1 MKDKSIFGGVVSFD
15 EGGYTYQAIRKNGVW
30 EMAAM
35 EQMRVL
41 EALTVIAP
49 EDASPG
55 VLLQAWWKA
64 QKRAGT
70 YSEKGH

>member
-1 MKDKSIFGGVVSFD
+1 MKDKSIFECVVMFD
-15 EGGYTYQAIRKNGVW
+15 EGGYTYQALRKAGIW

-41 EALTVIAP
+41 ETQDVHALA
-49 EDASPG
+49 DASPG
-55 VLLQAWWKA
+55 ELLKAWWKA

>member
-1 MKDKSIFGGVVSFD
+1 MKDKSIFKGVVLFD
-15 EGGYTYQAIRKNGVW
+15 EGGYTYQAIRKNGIW

-35 EQMRVL
+35 DQMRVL
-41 EALTVIAP
+41 EMHDVHAP

-55 VLLQAWWKA
+55 VLLKAWWKA
-64 QKRAGT
+64 QKHAGS